1 MANLF
6 PFAQKPTIL
15 LVDDTPD
22 NITLLSAL
30 LKDKYKLKIATN
42 GVKALQIASTAPHPD
57 LILLDVMMPEMDG
70 HETCRRL
77 KAEPR
82 TADIPVIF
90 LTSRTRPEDEEF
102 GLSLGA
108 ADYIMKPISPPIVL
122 ARVTTQL
129 QLQRARQ
136 LLRDQNSHL
145 AHLVEDRTRQL
156 MRIQE
161 AGAGAEQRDNGVVAS
176 RMQAY
181 VRALGE
187 RLRDHPRFSQALADE
202 NIGLAARLTAVV
214 GVYDAL
220 VSSDAGAPACSHEEA
235 VRMMRDGGSHF
246 DPDVLQAFLH
256 IEASFRE
263 IARQRPAEDG
273 FDSTTVHHSAA

>member
-1 MANLF
+1 MGNLF
-6 PFAQKPTIL
+6 AFAQKPTIL

-42 GVKALQIASTAPHPD
+42 GVKALQIAQIAPAPD
-57 LILLDVMMPEMDG
+57 LILLDVTMPEMDG
-70 HETCRRL
+70 HEACRRL
-77 KAEPR
+77 KAEPQ

-122 ARVTTQL
+122 ARVSTQL

-136 LLRDQNSHL
+136 ML
-145 AHLVEDRTRQL
+145 RTR
-156 MRIQE
+156 E
-161 AGAGAEQRDNGVVAS
+161 AGTPQDSGSGDLAG

-181 VRALGE
+181 VQALAE
-187 RLRDHPRFSQALADE
+187 RLREHSRFSSALTEE
-202 NIGLAARLTAVV
+202 NISLAARLAAVACA
-214 GVYDAL
+214 YDAL
-220 VSSDAGAPACSHEEA
+220 VSAETGCSHEEA
-235 VRMMRDGGSHF
+235 LRRMQEGSDHF
-246 DPDVLQAFLH
+246 DSDILQAFLH
-256 IEASFRE
+256 MEGSFRA
-263 IARQRPAEDG
+263 IAQQSRGKEG
-273 FDSTTVHHSAA
+273 SNSAAAQQSAA

>member
-6 PFAQKPTIL
+6 PFAQNPTIL

-42 GVKALQIASTAPHPD
+42 GMKALQIAGAAPCPD

-77 KAEPR
+77 KADPQ

-108 ADYIMKPISPPIVL
+108 ADYIMKPISPPMVL
-122 ARVTTQL
+122 ARVATQL

-136 LLRDQNSHL
+136 LLRDQNSQL
-145 AHLVEDRTRQL
+145 AQLVEERTRQL

-161 AGAGAEQRDNGVVAS
+161 A
-176 RMQAY
+176 
-181 VRALGE
+181 
-187 RLRDHPRFSQALADE
+187 
-202 NIGLAARLTAVV
+202 
-214 GVYDAL
+214 
-220 VSSDAGAPACSHEEA
+220 
-235 VRMMRDGGSHF
+235 VRMMRDGRSHF

-256 IEASFRE
+256 IEGSFRE
-263 IARQRPAEDG
+263 IAQQEG
-273 FDSTTVHHSAA
+273 IDSTAVHQSAA

>member
-1 MANLF
+1 MGNLF
-6 PFAQKPTIL
+6 AFAQKPTIL

-42 GVKALQIASTAPHPD
+42 GVKALQIAHAAPAPD

-77 KAEPR
+77 KADPQ
-82 TADIPVIF
+82 TSDIPVIF

-122 ARVTTQL
+122 ARVATQL

-136 LLRDQNSHL
+136 LLRS
-145 AHLVEDRTRQL
+145 EET
-156 MRIQE
+156 E
-161 AGAGAEQRDNGVVAS
+161 ARPEQRDSGALAG

-181 VRALGE
+181 TQALGE
-187 RLRDHPRFSQALADE
+187 RLREHPRFSRIFADE

-214 GVYDAL
+214 GAYDAL
-220 VSSDAGAPACSHEEA
+220 VSRETGCSHEEA
-235 VRMMRDGGSHF
+235 VRLMREGASHF
-246 DPDVLQAFLH
+246 DPDVLHAFLH
-256 IEASFRE
+256 IEGTFRA
-263 IARQRPAEDG
+263 IAQQDQQVG
-273 FDSTTVHHSAA
+273 SAAVQQSAA